1 MHVPSTN
8 LFIDQ
13 TSGYLKN
20 KGKLWGYI
28 YVRLNTKGKTNRKKT
43 SRKLPYVV
51 LCFLR
56 IYSVFICYKKKSVE
70 LASIQISN

>member
-28 YVRLNTKGKTNRKKT
+28 CEVIQREKQIEKKT

-56 IYSVFICYKKKSVE
+56 IYSLFICFKKEKKA
-70 LASIQISN
+70 LN